1 MDKLKPTQPDAES
14 DEEEENSALP
24 PSSTV
29 CSVSETCQYIDHLK
43 NVALSKNNQVM
54 LDSIMKFQDEFFA
67 LFLRGVNCNDCCE

>member
-1 MDKLKPTQPDAES
+1 MTANKYY
-14 DEEEENSALP
+14 ALP

-29 CSVSETCQYIDHLK
+29 CSVSKTCQYIDHLK

-67 LFLRGVNCNDCCE
+67 HRVKCSSIQKKISEFFSVE